1 MGWDKQKG
9 KDDVAYIF
17 TAIWEV
23 DKIGDGEKPDG
34 IPDKYQKKI
43 TFKVVNGLSLIHI
56 SEPTRLLSIEEA
68 VI

>member
-1 MGWDKQKG
+1 MQEYLQLPIYMMHGWDKQKG

-34 IPDKYQKKI
+34 IPDKYP
-43 TFKVVNGLSLIHI
+43 S
-56 SEPTRLLSIEEA
+56 A
-68 VI
+68 